1 MSKRTLAVVDCHD
14 RALHYVQK
22 AIARKKLGFE
32 GLTMVHFDAHPD
44 FTIPA
49 EVDQKTLFNKR
60 LLAEKVSIESW
71 IFPLVA
77 AGHVSRLI
85 WYKSPWSTQ
94 FDDGIYQL
102 KVGAAKAPPHHL
114 AVDSAHEYFLS
125 EGVYTT
131 EFLEETTKDLV
142 FEVRTLRG
150 CQDIDSTISS
160 EDDNERSEITE
171 EAPFKPWI
179 LDIDLDVYSTQD
191 PFREIL
197 GEKLFENLKDI
208 YPHDP
213 EHPHPDLPQESLHE
227 QLIQTQSHF
236 RKQVQFTNT
245 HIHAA
250 WAGNTTDS
258 TSAQLEKAIPIYE
271 FVKKVK
277 SIPNLPA
284 DFDAEMLC
292 GAGAS
297 LTLPH
302 HRSSEDEVKLMV
314 EKTMAIVKDF
324 SLISE
329 PGIVTIARSVY
340 DEYCPKDQVDMIQN
354 QLTESIFT
362 KLLNRNQWTIIQ
374 EEDD

>member
-1 MSKRTLAVVDCHD
+1 MFLA
-14 RALHYVQK
+14 
-22 AIARKKLGFE
+22 
-32 GLTMVHFDAHPD
+32 
-44 FTIPA
+44 
-49 EVDQKTLFNKR
+49 
-60 LLAEKVSIESW
+60 
-71 IFPLVA
+71 
-77 AGHVSRLI
+77 RLI
-85 WYKSPWSTQ
+85 WYKSPWSSQ

-102 KVGAAKAPPHHL
+102 TVGAAKAPPHHL
-114 AVDSAHEYFLS
+114 AVNSAHEYFLS

-131 EFLEETTKDLV
+131 EFLEGTTKELV

-150 CQDIDSTISS
+150 SCNIDSTVSS
-160 EDDNERSEITE
+160 GDDSERSETPE
-171 EAPFKPWI
+171 EAPFEPWI

-197 GEKLFENLKDI
+197 GEALFQNLKI

-227 QLIQTQSHF
+227 QLTQTQSHF
-236 RKQVQFTNT
+236 REQVQFTNS
-245 HIHAA
+245 HINAA
-250 WAGNTTDS
+250 WAGDTTAF
-258 TSAQLEKAIPIYE
+258 TSAELETAIPIYE

-302 HRSSEDEVKLMV
+302 HRSSEHEVENMV
-314 EKTMAIVKDF
+314 RKTMEIVEEF
-324 SLISE
+324 SLIRE
-329 PGIVTIARSVY
+329 PGVVTIARSVY

-354 QLTESIFT
+354 IVTESLFK
-362 KLLNRNQWTIIQ
+362 KLLNQNQWTIIQ